1 MGLFGKPSRQPNRRG
16 FAADQRGATAVE
28 FALILPV
35 LSLLLFSMIAFG
47 TTLYN
52 YEVLA
57 GATSTG
63 ARQFAVSRGSAT
75 PIANTKAIVFAS
87 APGMNSSK
95 IALGFLVSGTPCTTE
110 AACAA
115 ALQNGVPAT
124 LTLAYPCNLS
134 VLGINFAPNCMLG
147 ASTTARVE

>member
-1 MGLFGKPSRQPNRRG
+1 MPGKRSHRQALRSL
-16 FAADQRGATAVE
+16 ATDQRGATAVE

-75 PIANTKAIVFAS
+75 PIANTKAIVYAS

-95 IALGFLVSGTPCTTE
+95 IALGFLVSGTPCITE

-124 LTLAYPCNLS
+124 VTLAYPCNLS

>member
-1 MGLFGKPSRQPNRRG
+1 MRSDHSRSRIWRALP
-16 FAADQRGATAVE
+16 AAEQGATAVE

-35 LSLLLFSMIAFG
+35 LALLLFAIITFG

-57 GATSTG
+57 GATGVG
-63 ARQFAVSRGSAT
+63 ARQFAVSRGSDT
-75 PIANTKAIVFAS
+75 PVTNTKAIIYAS
-87 APGMNSSK
+87 APGIDSTK
-95 IALGFLVSGTPCTTE
+95 LALSFAVAGATCNTD

-124 LTLAYPCNLS
+124 LSASYPCNLT
-134 VLGINFAPNCMLG
+134 VMGIDFAPGCMLS
-147 ASTTARVE
+147 ATTTARVE

>member
-1 MGLFGKPSRQPNRRG
+1 MGTQSRKSRRPDWRG
-16 FAADQRGATAVE
+16 LAADQRGATAVE

-35 LSLLLFSMIAFG
+35 LALLLFGMIAFG

-63 ARQFAVSRGSAT
+63 ARQFAVSRGSTT
-75 PIANTKAIVFAS
+75 PIANTKSIVFAS
-87 APGMNSSK
+87 APGMDSSK
-95 IALGFLVSGTPCTTE
+95 IALGFLVAGTPCTTE
-110 AACAA
+110 AACAT

-124 LTLAYPCNLS
+124 LTLAYPCNLK
-134 VLGINFAPNCMLG
+134 VMGINFAPNCMLG